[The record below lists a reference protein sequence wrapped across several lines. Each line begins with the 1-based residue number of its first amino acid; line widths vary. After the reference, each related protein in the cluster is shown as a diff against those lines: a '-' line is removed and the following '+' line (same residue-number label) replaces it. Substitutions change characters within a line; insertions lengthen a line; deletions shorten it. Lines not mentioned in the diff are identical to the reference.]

1 MDITIQIKNNP
12 YGKPLAYPAC
22 SNAKLFAEIAGAKT
36 LTKETLQKVER
47 LGVEIKLAS
56 QDAVLNEWLRKE

>member
-12 YGKPLAYPAC
+12 YGNPLAYLAC
-22 SNAKLFAEIAGAKT
+22 SNAKLFAEIAGTKT
-36 LTKETLQKVER
+36 LTKETLEKIKW

-56 QDAVLNEWLRKE
+56 QDEILDNWLRKE